1 MEDDF
6 SETGSDEKGP
16 MMDETPEP
24 ADESLLEDDQK
35 DQKEILETGLQES
48 EGEMTDEMVA

>member
-24 ADESLLEDDQK
+24 ADESQSVVDQN
-35 DQKEILETGLQES
+35 DPEEILETGLQES
-48 EGEMTDEMVA
+48 KGEMTDEMVA